1 MIRHDTYM
9 NTYYLLQIENREWPF
24 HCQFLNY
31 IDPSTLSI
39 LVMNMI
45 LHYQIIICKTVLLPV
60 YKIEIFHLRFLHE
73 IFPLQT
79 ETVSRERDNWYEEDQ
94 DLVREL
100 ETGQFGHQ
108 CENVPA
114 M

>member
-1 MIRHDTYM
+1 MIAF
-9 NTYYLLQIENREWPF
+9 PF
-24 HCQFLNY
+24 SEEY
-31 IDPSTLSI
+31 TLYTI
-39 LVMNMI
+39 LWFSCTSV
-45 LHYQIIICKTVLLPV
+45 PV
-60 YKIEIFHLRFLHE
+60 YKIEIFDLRFLHE

>member
-1 MIRHDTYM
+1 
-9 NTYYLLQIENREWPF
+9 
-24 HCQFLNY
+24 
-31 IDPSTLSI
+31 
-39 LVMNMI
+39 MNMI
-45 LHYQIIICKTVLLPV
+45 LHYYIVICKTVLLPV

-79 ETVSRERDNWYEEDQ
+79 ETVSREGDHGYEEDH
-94 DLVREL
+94 DLLGQL

-114 M
+114 IGWFTTTGLALIIWSGYLAVLTEL